1 MEADCGIRVGGDVV
15 EEVVDVVCS
24 VFCGR
29 CLLGAKGS
37 KGGMKGEV
45 NGTCVVEHSA
55 DDLMYLGASRRVE
68 LLGRIG
74 WGRTL
79 GLSSVVRSRERM
91 GSVLGAGG
99 GDVFELR

>member
-1 MEADCGIRVGGDVV
+1 M
-15 EEVVDVVCS
+15 
-24 VFCGR
+24 VFAVFFWR

-45 NGTCVVEHSA
+45 NGTCVVKHSA
-55 DDLMYLGASRRVE
+55 DDLLYLGASRWVK

-74 WGRTL
+74 WGSIL
-79 GLSSVVRSRERM
+79 GLCSIVRSTDWM
-91 GSVLGAGG
+91 GSVLGAGC